1 MRSTNQLAI
10 NWNNQ
15 AEILAYARV
24 SVDARVGV
32 YTHAPHARINAYS
45 RIRRYIMTTQYRR
58 RRGCSFS
65 LRQIRK
71 RIINTGDPGSMITRI
86 NSRMDE
92 LCSRSALSLSSQRE
106 KETDDAR
113 DRRKRGWLHRGT
125 VGLDGSTKKITKR
138 RASLEQSYLIS
149 SVCFGA

>member
-32 YTHAPHARINAYS
+32 YPHAPHARINAYTCV
-45 RIRRYIMTTQYRR
+45 RRYIMTTQYRRRR

-113 DRRKRGWLHRGT
+113 DRRKRGWPHRGT
-125 VGLDGSTKKITKR
+125 AGLSMRSRKKITKR
-138 RASLEQSYLIS
+138 
-149 SVCFGA
+149 